1 MNRLTLILMLVLTVS
16 LVSACSAHR
25 LPHRVDVPLSPPATS
40 RVESEQLSWWAIR
53 FRIAWPEDTDRDQAM
68 ALLLADAVVAPV
80 LRHYAGQIAW
90 WRFHRRAAR
99 DHAGHQ
105 LSVLFYSNPAVAARM
120 VADIQQSEVLQS
132 ALGAGKVEKVRYPDT
147 DKPDRPGIEFYS
159 DSSWPLAI
167 QRTWPSYIM
176 GVSAM
181 WLGLI
186 DELRDHEPEQG
197 EDFDLLLEQYREVD
211 QQIFDLW
218 YEEGQHAL
226 LHHLSAVFGYQPIRI
241 RKAIRF

>member
-1 MNRLTLILMLVLTVS
+1 MIRILVLALS
-16 LVSACSAHR
+16 MLLFSACSQHR
-25 LPHRVDVPLSPPATS
+25 PPDRVYMPISPPAEEQ
-40 RVESEQLSWWAIR
+40 VESEQLSWWSVR
-53 FRIAWPEDTDRDQAM
+53 FRITWPADSVRDQAM

-80 LRHYAGQIAW
+80 LRNNSSQIVW

-105 LSVLFYSNPAVAARM
+105 FSFKFYSSPAVAARI
-120 VADIQQSEVLQS
+120 VDEIQHSGILES
-132 ALGAGKVEKVRYPDT
+132 ALEAGMLEKVMYPDT
-147 DKPDRPGIEFYS
+147 SRPARPGIEATS
-159 DSSWPLAI
+159 DPAWPMPI

-186 DELRDHEPEQG
+186 DELREDEPEDG
-197 EDFDLLLEQYREVD
+197 DDINILLAQYREID
-211 QQIFDLW
+211 QKIFELW
-218 YEEGQHAL
+218 FEEGQHAL

-241 RKAIRF
+241 DKAIRF